1 MRKSLALSALAIATM
16 ALSTAWAT
24 TSFTGNTAP
33 AGAHYS
39 NGSREP
45 VCSVDGLVV
54 SCTGTAIGGVGNT
67 DADLLLS
74 VSYSATVQCRNNGGK
89 IVNVKTQI
97 TTAGSSDDDTDVRN
111 GTLFVS
117 AISSSSPSEQS
128 FKDAARCPNGNW
140 DKLMASGSPT
150 VSSYTY
156 TLTFQGYSLPAITL
170 P

>member
-1 MRKSLALSALAIATM
+1 M
-16 ALSTAWAT
+16 
-24 TSFTGNTAP
+24 
-33 AGAHYS
+33 
-39 NGSREP
+39 NGS
-45 VCSVDGLVV
+45 SGLGLR
-54 SCTGTAIGGVGNT
+54 CTETAIGGVGNT

-89 IVNVKTQI
+89 IVDVKTQV
-97 TTAGSSDDDTDVRN
+97 TAASSSDDDTDVRN

-140 DKLMASGSPT
+140 DKLISGTPS
-150 VSSYTY
+150 VSSYSY
-156 TLTFQGYSLPAITL
+156 TLTFHGYSLPAITL